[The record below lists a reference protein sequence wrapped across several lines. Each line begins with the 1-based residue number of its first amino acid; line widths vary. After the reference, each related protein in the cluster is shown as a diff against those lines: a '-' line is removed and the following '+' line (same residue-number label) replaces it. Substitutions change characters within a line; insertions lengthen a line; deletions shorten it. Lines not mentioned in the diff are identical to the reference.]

1 MPGFGKKRFGGGAH
15 NKRRGGQR
23 SEDEVQALKMPQQD
37 EHIGRV
43 IKVAGTTKFMVK
55 CNDDKER
62 LCTIPGRLRRRF
74 WIKENDIVIVKPWV
88 VQSDVRGDIV
98 WRYSVLDMNRLKDS
112 GALQNI

>member
-1 MPGFGKKRFGGGAH
+1 MAGYGRRGFGGGAH
-15 NKRRGGQR
+15 KNRGHRQGTTEIQ
-23 SEDEVQALKMPQQD
+23 ELKIPAQD
-37 EHIGRV
+37 ERIGRV
-43 IKVAGTTKFMVK
+43 IKVAGTTKFLVK

-62 LCTIPGRLRRRF
+62 LCTIPGRLRRHF
-74 WIKENDIVIVKPWV
+74 WIKENDIVIVKPWI